1 MAHLTNSLFKRSQRA
16 AFFSILLLISVTVLG
31 CSRTNPPELSV
42 STPEAVSSTATQ
54 RPSELSVTKSIRSVD
69 FANFAYP
76 AKYMFTTQEK
86 DFTLQ
91 QGKFTSDD
99 KHNAVSLAYVAFG
112 DVTGDGLEDA
122 MVTLAPVLTGSAT
135 PLVTYIYT
143 LSDNQPHF
151 LWAFRTGDRADG
163 GLRRVFSEN
172 GKLVVER
179 FSPEGS
185 RGACCPVAFLRQH
198 YTWNGKEFQTVGSA
212 EVLPN
217 PSGNAET
224 IVP

>member
-1 MAHLTNSLFKRSQRA
+1 MVHPTKTTFAERRIAALFLA
-16 AFFSILLLISVTVLG
+16 LVLLGVTVLG
-31 CSRTNPPELSV
+31 CSQTKTRNSIITSGAASPTDAKRPFEGPV
-42 STPEAVSSTATQ
+42 TP
-54 RPSELSVTKSIRSVD
+54 SIRSID

-76 AKYMFTTQEK
+76 AKYVFTTHEK
-86 DFTLQ
+86 EFTLR
-91 QGKFTSDD
+91 QGRFAGDD
-99 KHNAVSLAYVAFG
+99 KHNAISLAYVTFG

-143 LSDNQPHF
+143 LSNNQPRF

-163 GLRRVFSEN
+163 GLRRVYSEN
-172 GKLVVER
+172 GKLVIER
-179 FSPEGS
+179 FSSDGS
-185 RGACCPVAFLRQH
+185 KGACCPVAFTRK
-198 YTWNGKEFQTVGSA
+198 YYAWNGKEFQTVGPV
-212 EVLPN
+212 ETLPN